1 MHFIKSFFFFLHKM
15 CMKQLI
21 LFVQV
26 YWIFLCIYAT
36 ILDPSLKR
44 HDNLLASIVCPQTCE
59 IWVLYS
65 YPLMRSL
72 TSLCWFCSIA
82 VIVPD
87 IIYIYFITKLIARQT
102 CFFCCSTCVSRTMWW
117 LFGMGLVWTIP
128 MAVLYLDSYFQ
139 HSRFLFSKSNYR
151 YSFLVKKFFSSKH
164 IPSKTHSYMHATG
177 NHVYILMVTFLKFH
191 DHILNSF
198 LMSIVT

>member
-1 MHFIKSFFFFLHKM
+1 MRFIKSVFFSYTKCAWNNWYYLCRYIGF
-15 CMKQLI
+15 
-21 LFVQV
+21 
-26 YWIFLCIYAT
+26 FLCIYAT

-44 HDNLLASIVCPQTCE
+44 HDNLLASIVCPQTFE

-87 IIYIYFITKLIARQT
+87 IIYIYFITKLIARRT

-164 IPSKTHSYMHATG
+164 IPSKTHSYMHA